1 MTSRVCFWYVSY
13 NNSFDASATYL
24 AIRHFAAAQVENTFF
39 KVHRYYLTRESE
51 VFRTMFSCPS
61 SEHGQEGVDDS
72 KPIHLPGVTS
82 RQFEALL
89 DFFYEGSAF
98 LPDLG
103 ATIF

>member
-1 MTSRVCFWYVSY
+1 
-13 NNSFDASATYL
+13 
-24 AIRHFAAAQVENTFF
+24 
-39 KVHRYYLTRESE
+39 
-51 VFRTMFSCPS
+51 MFSCPS

-89 DFFYEGSAF
+89 EFFYEGSAF

-103 ATIF
+103 GTIF

>member
-1 MTSRVCFWYVSY
+1 MTYM
-13 NNSFDASATYL
+13 
-24 AIRHFAAAQVENTFF
+24 AIRHFAAQVEDTFF
-39 KVHRYYLTRESE
+39 KVHRYFLTRESE

-61 SEHGQEGVDDS
+61 SEDGQEGVDDS

-89 DFFYEGSAF
+89 EFFYEGSDV
-98 LPDLG
+98 LRDIG

>member
-1 MTSRVCFWYVSY
+1 MIPHSTLQPL
-13 NNSFDASATYL
+13 TYM
-24 AIRHFAAAQVENTFF
+24 AIRHFAAAQVENTLF

-51 VFRTMFSCPS
+51 VFRTMFSCPSS

-89 DFFYEGSAF
+89 EFFYGSDV
-98 LPDLG
+98 LPDIG
-103 ATIF
+103 ATVF